1 MLVWD
6 AGWGDSAAD
15 ECRALPRVFGQ
26 VSGERGRHFQRGHQK
41 NSGLQSQTQELQEAE
56 EMCGSVRSKAQEEAW
71 GLHFTV
77 ITSVFFVFFKR
88 TTLSHWEWL
97 DVQRPKMLAVR
108 ADAGAA
114 WFGDA
119 GRGDAVPKSLHPIES
134 SSKVTRANDITG
146 KTILQAAAVQLE
158 IPSVNIYFIHIWE
171 MLPLVFLYI

>member
-1 MLVWD
+1 MQGEETRQQMNAELYLECSAKYQENVED
-6 AGWGDSAAD
+6 IFREATKRTLAFNRKHRNYKRQKKCVVLWG
-15 ECRALPRVFGQ
+15 
-26 VSGERGRHFQRGHQK
+26 QK
-41 NSGLQSQTQELQEAE
+41 HRKRREDFTLQWSLQ
-56 EMCGSVRSKAQEEAW
+56 
-71 GLHFTV
+71 
-77 ITSVFFVFFKR
+77 FFLFFCKR